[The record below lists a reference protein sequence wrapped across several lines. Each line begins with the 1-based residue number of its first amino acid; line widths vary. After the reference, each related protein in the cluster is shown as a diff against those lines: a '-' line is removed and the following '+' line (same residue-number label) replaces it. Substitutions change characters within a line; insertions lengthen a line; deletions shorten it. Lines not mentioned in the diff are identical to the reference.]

1 MGTVGSTGNPT
12 IGVRTAT
19 GDLRAG
25 TLGILGWGE
34 MGNAVN
40 LGAAETGFSPVGGA
54 AVGLGRLPVLGA
66 WPEMMSTWLPGPKP
80 CGGTTKRALLRRI
93 CVPAARWV
101 LVFMT
106 ILC

>member
-1 MGTVGSTGNPT
+1 
-12 IGVRTAT
+12 
-19 GDLRAG
+19 
-25 TLGILGWGE
+25 
-34 MGNAVN
+34 MGNVAN
-40 LGAAETGFSPVGGA
+40 LGAAKTGLSPVVGA
-54 AVGLGRLPVLGA
+54 ASGLVKLPALGAGGGA